1 MDLPPEF
8 LDDLRERVRLTS
20 IVGRKLSWDQRKS
33 NKGRGGMWAPCPF
46 HQEKTASFYVDDRK
60 GVYYCF
66 GCKAKGDA
74 ISFLKDHENLSFSE
88 AVEFLAAEAGMKLPE
103 PDLQIQERREL
114 SDVME
119 KAVRFFRGMLKS
131 SEGSKTAD
139 YLETCGISLE
149 MQDAFDLGYAPAD
162 RNALFK
168 ALTDQGV
175 TQEQFIKSGICIKL
189 DDDAEPNDRFRN
201 CLIFPIR
208 DVRGRCIA
216 FGGRAFYASRK
227 TKNLKFPETM
237 LFDKGK
243 ALYNHGPARSG
254 LEKQHP
260 LNVETMLFDK
270 GNTLY
275 KHFPAR
281 SGLEKQHPLIVA
293 ENQMDVIALAQAGF
307 STAVAPLGTSIT
319 ENQLMLM
326 WRMYSE
332 PIIVLDGDAAAMRAA
347 YRLIDVALP
356 LLKPGHALRFAIIPK
371 GQNLDDLIRSGGKS
385 AFQEL
390 LDKTIPMVE
399 LMWRQATAGQV
410 FDRPGQMLL
419 NHAFLKKIRNVKNPI
434 LRQQFEY
441 YFKDK
446 VFSLYRKN

>member
-1 MDLPPEF
+1 MNLPPGF

-20 IVGRKLSWDQRKS
+20 IVGRKITWDQRKS
-33 NKGRGGMWAPCPF
+33 NNGQGDMWAPCPF
-46 HQEKTASFYVDDRK
+46 HQEKTASFHVDDKK
-60 GVYYCF
+60 GFYYCF
-66 GCKAKGDA
+66 GCNAKGDVV
-74 ISFLKDHENLSFSE
+74 SFLKNHENLSFSE
-88 AVEFLAAEAGMKLPE
+88 AVAFLAAEAGMKLPE

-189 DDDAEPNDRFRN
+189 DDDPEPNDRFRN

-216 FGGRAFYASRK
+216 FGGWAFYASGK
-227 TKNLKFPETM
+227 TKNLNFPETM
-237 LFDKGK
+237 LFDRGGS
-243 ALYNHGPARSG
+243 LYNHGPARSG
-254 LEKQHP
+254 L
-260 LNVETMLFDK
+260 
-270 GNTLY
+270 G
-275 KHFPAR
+275 
-281 SGLEKQHPLIVA
+281 KQHPLIVA

-332 PIIVLDGDAAAMRAA
+332 PIIVLDGDAAGTRAA

-371 GQNLDDLIRSGGKS
+371 GQDLDDLIRSGGKS

-410 FDRPGQMLL
+410 FDRPGRMLL

-446 VFSLYRKN
+446 VFSLMRKN